1 MQTYSE
7 VLERVGNNSVSSG
20 GIYVGL
26 FTSADL
32 DISSAAYPLSVVSF
46 PTLCTPV

>member
-1 MQTYSE
+1 MYSE

-26 FTSADL
+26 FTLADL
-32 DISSAAYPLSVVSF
+32 DISSAACLLSVLSF
-46 PTLCTPV
+46 PTLATPV